1 MTMTNQLIPAPLQT
15 PAIHRARASFRIGQR
30 AKMVAS
36 VKITSGGI
44 LSVGALVSGIL
55 LSTAVLVR
63 ASVRAR
69 QVRTGD

>member
-1 MTMTNQLIPAPLQT
+1 MIRFGRGAGITT
-15 PAIHRARASFRIGQR
+15 
-30 AKMVAS
+30 S

-63 ASVRAR
+63 AAARA
-69 QVRTGD
+69 RTGD

>member
-1 MTMTNQLIPAPLQT
+1 MTNQLLTAPLHA
-15 PAIHRARASFRIGQR
+15 PAVHRARASFRIGQR

-36 VKITSGGI
+36 VRITSGGI

-63 ASVRAR
+63 ASVHARRA
-69 QVRTGD
+69 RTGD